1 MGYTQDIEV
10 KMQRH
15 FSRLLENARRGYAAV
30 EAAKLGHGG
39 IEYVAALFSIDP
51 KTVRRGLTELEM
63 VEDPSPGRTR
73 KKGAAGRT

>member
-10 KMQRH
+10 KMRRH

-30 EAAKLGHGG
+30 EAAKPGHGG
-39 IEYVAALFSIDP
+39 IEYVAVLFSIDP

-73 KKGAAGRT
+73 KKGAAVRT